1 MLVRRDRVRI
11 FRARVEGPQQ
21 FTGVHVET
29 TDNAGGFAGRE
40 VIRYRTGN
48 HDGFISDDWRGGRLI
63 QTRRS
68 VRHVGLKIQNAFVSE
83 GFAQLT
89 GLSVDGKQAAIVHRQ
104 HNAARTVGN
113 DFRAG
118 IICARF
124 VVRDAAA
131 GDVLERRVGVQL
143 WIKVPFLF
151 TGGRVEREQAL
162 VRRTQVEHVAHFNRG
177 HFVGQLT
184 RIVWH
189 LQVAGTEYPGF
200 LQVFHVVRVDLLQRG
215 VALTFLVT
223 TISRPVTVRHL
234 RNSRSRRG
242 FRVQRTVD
250 LLRVVK
256 TGPGQDAATNQQGND
271 QTGHGATGRDDQTTP
286 DKRQDQPDTEE
297 DQNVAARRQRPEVE
311 PDFPDAP
318 DHGCEQ

>member
-1 MLVRRDRVRI
+1 MFIRWDRVGI

-48 HDGFISDDWRGGRLI
+48 HDGFIGNDWRGGRLI

-118 IICARF
+118 IISARF

-151 TGGRVEREQAL
+151 TGGRVEREQTL

-189 LQVAGTEYPGF
+189 FQVAGTEYPGF

-215 VALTFLVT
+215 VTLTFLIT
-223 TISRPVTVRHL
+223 TIGWPVAVSHL
-234 RNSRSRRG
+234 RNSRSRCG
-242 FRVQRTVD
+242 FSVQRTVD
-250 LLRVVK
+250 LLRVVES
-256 TGPGQDAATNQQGND
+256 GPGQDAATNQQGND
-271 QTGHGATGRDDQTTP
+271 QTGYSTTGRDDQTTP

-311 PDFPDAP
+311 PDLPDAP

>member
-1 MLVRRDRVRI
+1 MFIRWDRVRI

-48 HDGFISDDWRGGRLI
+48 HDGFIGDDWRGGRLI
-63 QTRRS
+63 QTRRG

-118 IICARF
+118 IIGARF

-131 GDVLERRVGVQL
+131 GNVLERRVGVQL

-177 HFVGQLT
+177 HFVGQFT
-184 RIVWH
+184 RIVRH
-189 LQVAGTEYPGF
+189 LQIAGTEYPGF
-200 LQVFHVVRVDLLQRG
+200 FQVFNVVRVDLLQRR

-223 TISRPVTVRHL
+223 AIGRPVAVSNL
-234 RNSRSRRG
+234 RDRRRRRR
-242 FRVQRTVD
+242 FCVQRTVD
-250 LLRVVK
+250 LLRIVEAS
-256 TGPGQDAATNQQGND
+256 PGQDTAAD
-271 QTGHGATGRDDQTTP
+271 
-286 DKRQDQPDTEE
+286 
-297 DQNVAARRQRPEVE
+297 
-311 PDFPDAP
+311 
-318 DHGCEQ
+318 